1 VRTSTSL
8 FEREETMTASSQRNL
23 GEVLRRLGD
32 PKVAADGL
40 RTDRDRIARIIRVAR
55 ARVKAKREKEY
66 EDYTLG
72 RIGDPRD

>member
-1 VRTSTSL
+1 MN
-8 FEREETMTASSQRNL
+8 EASQRNL

-55 ARVKAKREKEY
+55 ARVKAKREKEF
-66 EDYTLG
+66 EEYTLG
-72 RIGDPRD
+72 RTDPRD